1 MLSVQKTGAPR
12 MGGVRNPVVVLSA
25 GFVIFIVV
33 AALVGPL
40 LIAHDPLHQN
50 LMTRNAAPG
59 ADFWLG
65 TDNLGRDVLARLI
78 AGAQFTLLVGLGGA
92 LIAFVAGAGIGLS
105 ALAIGGP
112 VPHVVFGVV
121 DLVRVL
127 PGLLIVLLLI
137 ASLGPGTGPV
147 LFAVGLSF
155 APQFAYVS
163 RAVWVRE
170 MQSDYVASARTL
182 GYGRIYILSRHI
194 APNIAGAL
202 VTQAAIILP
211 RCIVTESVVSF
222 LGLGAS
228 PDAPTWGRMI
238 SDAAR
243 LAERAP
249 HAVLAPLIALVVL
262 TFSLSMLGD
271 RLRVRLDP
279 LRRASATTPLRK
291 TMI

>member
-1 MLSVQKTGAPR
+1 MLSARKTDAPR
-12 MGGVRNPVVVLSA
+12 MGGVRNPVVAISA
-25 GFVIFIVV
+25 GFVIFIVL
-33 AALVGPL
+33 AALVGPYL
-40 LIAHDPLHQN
+40 TAHDPLHQN

-59 ADFWLG
+59 PDFWLG
-65 TDNLGRDVLARLI
+65 TDNLGRDVLSRLI
-78 AGAQFTLLVGLGGA
+78 AGARFTLMVGIGGA
-92 LIAFVAGAGIGLS
+92 LIAFVAGAGVGLT

-112 VPHVVFGVV
+112 VPHVVFGVI

-147 LFAVGLSF
+147 LFAVGISF
-155 APQFAYVS
+155 APQFAYVA

-182 GYGRIYILSRHI
+182 GYGRIYILFRHI
-194 APNIAGAL
+194 GPNIAGAL

-228 PDAPTWGRMI
+228 PGAPTWGRMI

-249 HAVLAPLIALVVL
+249 HAVLAPVIALVIL

-271 RLRVRLDP
+271 RMRLRLDP
-279 LRRASATTPLRK
+279 LRRTPGTTPTRK
-291 TMI
+291 SVA